1 MAREKSRRDGHE
13 HRPDRALEAIRRAE
27 QHALAEHAA
36 EMADIADAVEVHE
49 VAGAGGNSEKNDKAP
64 EKREAGEIQE
74 AREDR
79 EPAGGLADS
88 GFNLDSEQYQETSD
102 SGEIWGVAKAPL
114 NSSDADAL
122 AEAEATLSGSAA
134 DFEAASETSD
144 LPPISQWIFPK
155 LPIYGPRRS
164 GFDEAQAFFEFS
176 RRLAALTENE
186 GANAVQ
192 ASTAQTERAV
202 DTPGEG
208 TAAAENDAKDDDSEA
223 K

>member
-1 MAREKSRRDGHE
+1 MTKPLKSAKPGRSKKPGRT
-13 HRPDRALEAIRRAE
+13 
-27 QHALAEHAA
+27 
-36 EMADIADAVEVHE
+36 
-49 VAGAGGNSEKNDKAP
+49 GNQP
-64 EKREAGEIQE
+64 EGLPTPVSTSIQ
-74 AREDR
+74 
-79 EPAGGLADS
+79 
-88 GFNLDSEQYQETSD
+88 QYQETPD

-186 GANAVQ
+186 GANAAQ